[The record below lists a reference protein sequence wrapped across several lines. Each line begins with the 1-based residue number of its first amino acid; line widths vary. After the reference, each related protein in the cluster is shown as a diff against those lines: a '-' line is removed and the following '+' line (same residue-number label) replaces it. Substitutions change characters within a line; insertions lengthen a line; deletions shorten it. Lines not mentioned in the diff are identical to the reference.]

1 MTAEKDPLMGEL
13 EDLEVVVH
21 KQRDVDLATI
31 PLLNDI
37 IEEDVHERL
46 TDSEIHD
53 SADLEPKDLEPKD
66 LEPENMV
73 ADNVATGAFTAD
85 TIFNK
90 YNNTLADDSSLRSTD
105 DAEVTLDARKSK
117 PSFDSNYS
125 GDDEREIFMQDV
137 IDSMMP
143 EIEAELRKRLLNLDD
158 VILKCWHSQLHGDN

>member
-1 MTAEKDPLMGEL
+1 MTTEKDPLMGEL
-13 EDLEVVVH
+13 EELEVVIH

-31 PLLNDI
+31 PLLDDI

-46 TDSEIHD
+46 TDSGVQD
-53 SADLEPKDLEPKD
+53 SADLELKDLG
-66 LEPENMV
+66 PENMV
-73 ADNVATGAFTAD
+73 ADNVATRAFTAN

-117 PSFDSNYS
+117 PSFGSSYS

-143 EIEAELRKRLLNLDD
+143 EIETELRKRLLSLDN
-158 VILKCWHSQLHGDN
+158 VILKRWHSQLHSDN

>member
-90 YNNTLADDSSLRSTD
+90 YNTTLADDSSPRSTD
-105 DAEVTLDARKSK
+105 DAEVILDARKSK
-117 PSFDSNYS
+117 SGVDSDYS

-143 EIEAELRKRLLNLDD
+143 EIEAELRKRLLSLDD
-158 VILKCWHSQLHGDN
+158 VILKRWHSQLHGHN